1 MKIKEL
7 IEKSNQTL
15 EKVKSLSTKTATN
28 TEKYYWEV
36 KQMRESVE
44 ELMAIFKEFTEVLTA
59 IIKEQMGD

>member
-7 IEKSNQTL
+7 IEKSNQAL

-36 KQMRESVE
+36 KQMRESVD
-44 ELMAIFKEFTEVLTA
+44 ELIKVFSEFTEVLTA

>member
-36 KQMRESVE
+36 KQMRESVD
-44 ELMAIFKEFTEVLTA
+44 ELIKIFSEFTEVLTA

>member
-36 KQMRESVE
+36 KQMRESVD
-44 ELMAIFKEFTEVLTA
+44 ELIKVFSEFTEVLTA

>member
-1 MKIKEL
+1 MKIREL
-7 IEKSNQTL
+7 IEKSNQAL
-15 EKVKSLSTKTATN
+15 EKVKSLTTKTATN

-44 ELMAIFKEFTEVLTA
+44 ELMVIFKEFTEVLTA